1 MYFQGGKDHPL
12 FFAEKR
18 KIGSKKEGK
27 KKKKKKAGYIGTNK
41 QQTLKNHQIV
51 TYQYNKK
58 KYYKIFNVYKQA
70 FLRLRVPRIY
80 THIKHIT

>member
-18 KIGSKKEGK
+18 NIGSNKEGK
-27 KKKKKKAGYIGTNK
+27 KKKKKEARHIGTNK

-58 KYYKIFNVYKQA
+58 NIIKNIIKYLTFTNKLFSDSGYQEYI
-70 FLRLRVPRIY
+70 
-80 THIKHIT
+80 HI